1 MINAYAKTTLLNQG
15 RFYKKRSIIV
25 LYKRILGYK
34 MFNKKDQQRNTFQL
48 FGGQAKRGYD
58 WWWHSF
64 TAIDKETGKEKP
76 FYIEFFICNPALAQ
90 VTPVFGQLK
99 ENQERGIRPSYL
111 MVNVGTWGENKAQL
125 HRFFAWR
132 DFDIKKDCPYEIK
145 ADDCFINEYETHGHI
160 RVTKEEAKA
169 HPEYMSDAG
178 EITWDLK
185 IEKLIAFN
193 VGYGA
198 SKLFRKLQLFEMFW
212 HAEGM
217 KSKFEGTITYN
228 GREYIVDKERSYGY
242 SDKNWGKDFT
252 SPWVWL
258 SSNNL
263 YSKKLGKKLEN
274 SVFDIGG
281 GRPKIGPVALNRKLL
296 SAMYYEGKCYEF
308 NFSKFW
314 TFTRT
319 EFEGTETDTQ
329 IVWHVEQKT
338 WFNKMVTDITCEK
351 KDMLWINY
359 EAPNGKKLHNRL
371 WNGGNG
377 KGTVKLYSHGK
388 LIDEIECLNVG
399 CEYGEYDK

>member
-1 MINAYAKTTLLNQG
+1 
-15 RFYKKRSIIV
+15 
-25 LYKRILGYK
+25 
-34 MFNKKDQQRNTFQL
+34 
-48 FGGQAKRGYD
+48 
-58 WWWHSF
+58 
-64 TAIDKETGKEKP
+64 
-76 FYIEFFICNPALAQ
+76 
-90 VTPVFGQLK
+90 
-99 ENQERGIRPSYL
+99 
-111 MVNVGTWGENKAQL
+111 
-125 HRFFAWR
+125 
-132 DFDIKKDCPYEIK
+132 
-145 ADDCFINEYETHGHI
+145 
-160 RVTKEEAKA
+160 
-169 HPEYMSDAG
+169 
-178 EITWDLK
+178 
-185 IEKLIAFN
+185 
-193 VGYGA
+193 
-198 SKLFRKLQLFEMFW
+198 
-212 HAEGM
+212 M

-296 SAMYYEGKCYEF
+296 SAMYYEEKCYEF

-329 IVWHVEQKT
+329 IVWHIEQKT

-377 KGTVKLYSHGK
+377 KGTVKLYSYGK
-388 LIDEIECLNVG
+388 LVDEIECLNVG